1 VPVVDVLVPVVHR
14 PWAAAPFMASV
25 AGDPRVRVTAIVQE
39 PDSESLEA
47 WALAGP
53 TAVVVLGTGSMAP
66 YIPAAP
72 AGADPLR
79 TVCALV
85 ILAPDAR
92 YTDIT
97 SGALCIYTPNW
108 AGRNVIHQAA
118 KIDGDGWVMT
128 GLSNRYSESGE
139 RVTASNFVGI
149 VARTYVWQPILP

>member
-1 VPVVDVLVPVVHR
+1 
-14 PWAAAPFMASV
+14 M
-25 AGDPRVRVTAIVQE
+25 
-39 PDSESLEA
+39 
-47 WALAGP
+47 
-53 TAVVVLGTGSMAP
+53 
-66 YIPAAP
+66 
-72 AGADPLR
+72 
-79 TVCALV
+79 CALV

-128 GLSNRYSESGE
+128 GLANRYSESRE
-139 RVTASNFVGI
+139 RVTANNFVGI